1 MTENTPRQSAKIYA
15 FPVGGRAGLAI
26 QREGAQAL
34 PKAAQ
39 VATAVVG
46 GSWYH
51 DEAIQQDAEQARKR

>member
-15 FPVGGRAGLAI
+15 FPVGGRATRAI
-26 QREGAQAL
+26 QRDSVQAL

-39 VATAVVG
+39 VATAVG

>member
-1 MTENTPRQSAKIYA
+1 
-15 FPVGGRAGLAI
+15 VGGRATRAI
-26 QREGAQAL
+26 QRDSVQAL

-39 VATAVVG
+39 VATAVG